1 VNLDLAMHRL
11 YSLRFRDVATAYGH
25 VRHFWLKVVG
35 AVLVLLA
42 GWLLGDIQTTMLAYT
57 TFLTVTT
64 DLGTIIVQHS
74 GADDTCQIKQQ
85 LSELGRAVPGAEDV
99 IPDEGA

>member
-11 YSLRFRDVATAYGH
+11 YSLRFRDVAWAYGH
-25 VRHFWLKVVG
+25 TRHFWAKVVG
-35 AVLVLLA
+35 AVVVLGI
-42 GWLLGDIQTTMLAYT
+42 GWLMGELEAVMLAYT

-64 DLGTIIVQHS
+64 DLGTIIVQNS
-74 GADDTCQIKQQ
+74 GADDTCQIKEQ

-99 IPDEGA
+99 IQDSPG